1 MMVMLMMVMLMM
13 MMMMMITS
21 SCLGWTLTEGVE
33 AAYGESKSYL
43 QPLRSVW
50 EGAEGIIWLC
60 VAPKDEIE
68 DGAFYLDRKPQVGS
82 VGRYSR

>member
-1 MMVMLMMVMLMM
+1 MM
-13 MMMMMITS
+13 MMMMMMMMTL

-68 DGAFYLDRKPQVGS
+68 DGAFYLDRKPQVGTG
-82 VGRYSR
+82 GR